1 VRHRSRDLR
10 GRVSPGNAESDA
22 GEEHV
27 DEVFGSDEGNVV
39 QAIDLGVDVVNGNDG
54 DLDAEQVGDLA
65 SEGAFEPGGGGH

>member
-1 VRHRSRDLR
+1 MRHCSRDLR
-10 GRVSPGNAESDA
+10 GRVSPGDAEGDA

-27 DEVFGSDEGNVV
+27 DEVLRGDEGNVV

-54 DLDAEQVGDLA
+54 DLDTEQVGDLA